1 MTRECALPQICNA
14 GYLAPPNA
22 EDRHPTA
29 INISTLLLI
38 SNSFIA
44 SHITLIYLHK
54 SIHIALHNTA
64 DLNLSTRLATIQ
76 SCTHVNT
83 NIANSYQSTT
93 LALKNLHPSR
103 LASSTQVQ
111 HSQQTDALRIVVTHE
126 PHRQHR
132 NPICDPPRLT
142 TSNPLRSPAT
152 KLLRFSAPKLH
163 RPLASDQL
171 QLSTDNPSNKR
182 EDGLTQHTTAAAT
195 NASIINTREEPA
207 SNNTPNHGTSGK
219 PLPQPFHSI
228 VIAKGTLNNF
238 INPVHICCYATKTH
252 ARKNSKKNLRSC

>member
-1 MTRECALPQICNA
+1 VPKPTQLLARTTKPDPTHQHHSQLGAYMTRECALPQICNA

-93 LALKNLHPSR
+93 LALKNLRPSR
-103 LASSTQVQ
+103 LASCT
-111 HSQQTDALRIVVTHE
+111 
-126 PHRQHR
+126 
-132 NPICDPPRLT
+132 
-142 TSNPLRSPAT
+142 
-152 KLLRFSAPKLH
+152 
-163 RPLASDQL
+163 
-171 QLSTDNPSNKR
+171 
-182 EDGLTQHTTAAAT
+182 
-195 NASIINTREEPA
+195 
-207 SNNTPNHGTSGK
+207 
-219 PLPQPFHSI
+219 
-228 VIAKGTLNNF
+228 
-238 INPVHICCYATKTH
+238 
-252 ARKNSKKNLRSC
+252 